1 MNINHLFTKSDL
13 VFINVLFDFYIKNL
27 SEEYKKGDNLKR
39 GGINGNSNYKCRWD
53 KISEKRNGI

>member
-39 GGINGNSNYKCRWD
+39 
-53 KISEKRNGI
+53 NGI